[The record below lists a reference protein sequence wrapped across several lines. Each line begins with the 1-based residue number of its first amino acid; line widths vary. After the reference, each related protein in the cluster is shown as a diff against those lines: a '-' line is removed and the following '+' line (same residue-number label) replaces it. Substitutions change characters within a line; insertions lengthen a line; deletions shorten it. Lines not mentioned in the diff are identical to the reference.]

1 MDKYTEK
8 ERAEKR
14 KNNREYAE
22 TYLSHDRLID
32 YYCDYQQLK
41 EDTEFYKETKQ
52 HLRASIFFTFVSAYI
67 ASCFLLSIL
76 NKELSLFGIYFQAL
90 LSAAIAFCISSILK
104 LPFANSS
111 FFLGKEKIPAVFY
124 IILLVLIPFVIRI
137 IF

>member
-41 EDTEFYKETKQ
+41 EDTEFYK
-52 HLRASIFFTFVSAYI
+52 
-67 ASCFLLSIL
+67 
-76 NKELSLFGIYFQAL
+76 
-90 LSAAIAFCISSILK
+90 
-104 LPFANSS
+104 
-111 FFLGKEKIPAVFY
+111 
-124 IILLVLIPFVIRI
+124 
-137 IF
+137 